1 MITTAALRK
10 IKHQEIGK
18 LPVVILPLAQ
28 WQEVEAIIE
37 DYEMMRS
44 LQYRKSIAEARRQIK
59 QGKIHSLDLKTGK
72 FKKVQKP

>member
-1 MITTAALRK
+1 MAATTLEE
-10 IKHQEIGK
+10 IKYQKIGK
-18 LPVVILPLAQ
+18 VPVVILPLAQ
-28 WQEVEAIIE
+28 WKEVEVILE